1 MPAVPSADDLID
13 RIAPTRRPRE
23 RVVMR
28 QRWAELLFLHWPVPP
43 DDLRPLLPPGLTPD
57 TFAGEAFAGLVPF
70 TMTGVRPVWAPAVP
84 GLSAFHEVN
93 VRTYVHRD
101 GGDPGVF
108 FFSLDAANP
117 VAVRLARWL
126 WKLPYHFARMRLAR
140 GNGDETGLG
149 VEYDSER
156 LWPGPVPAACRVRYR
171 PTGTPAP
178 AAPGTLEHF
187 LVERYLL
194 YTTRLSARGKMRL
207 LRGQVHHAPYP
218 LQPAVVDE
226 MEESLVRAARIVRPE
241 IPPPLAHYAREVRV
255 EVFGLRDVTRQALPR
270 RGA

>member
-1 MPAVPSADDLID
+1 MPPGNID
-13 RIAPTRRPRE
+13 RIAPTRRPSGC

-70 TMTGVRPVWAPAVP
+70 TMTGVRPVWAPVVP

-149 VEYDSER
+149 WSTIPSGCGPGRSRRRAGCVTGRPGRPRPPRPER
-156 LWPGPVPAACRVRYR
+156 SSISSSSGTCCTR
-171 PTGTPAP
+171 P
-178 AAPGTLEHF
+178 
-187 LVERYLL
+187 
-194 YTTRLSARGKMRL
+194 RLSARGKMRL

-226 MEESLVRAARIVRPE
+226 LEESLVRAARIVRPE